1 MINKAD
7 VIVIGSGALGAA
19 TAYYLTKRKGL
30 GVALIDKHD
39 IGSQTSP
46 RYFTRSSS
54 IHHFRRSRTLPSSHR
69 RLRQWQ

>member
-30 GVALIDKHD
+30 
-39 IGSQTSP
+39 
-46 RYFTRSSS
+46 
-54 IHHFRRSRTLPSSHR
+54 
-69 RLRQWQ
+69 